1 MSNEAH
7 VESMPVVS
15 RFFFAIACFIMIVF
29 DGVFAADVD
38 RTRRL
43 LPPRSAGPKAKEA
56 DNKASEKAADAHEA
70 SKKSSTSADAA
81 QNVEESESGVDS
93 SLKDRSPP
101 KPKSIPPV
109 AGTSDLAAKQDNTSN
124 ETATEEGAADKFGSR
139 ERGALLLLS
148 LLQREGRFVDFL
160 QQDVTNFDDTQ
171 VGAAARVVHE
181 GCRRAL
187 ETHLE
192 IAPIRAEAEGEK
204 TKLEAGYDVQAI
216 KLVGNVSGKPPYK
229 GVVQHRGWRALSLQL
244 PNEVGAHDA
253 SVLAQAEV
261 EL

>member
-1 MSNEAH
+1 
-7 VESMPVVS
+7 MPVVS
-15 RFFFAIACFIMIVF
+15 RLFFALTCFIMIVF

-43 LPPRSAGPKAKEA
+43 LPPRSTTPKPDVAPKV
-56 DNKASEKAADAHEA
+56 
-70 SKKSSTSADAA
+70 DAA
-81 QNVEESESGVDS
+81 KADETQPGKTNASYATEAAAAALALDESESGADS
-93 SLKDRSPP
+93 TLKHRSPP
-101 KPKSIPPV
+101 KPKSVPPAAPAAESKAETTDKV
-109 AGTSDLAAKQDNTSN
+109 AAAVVED
-124 ETATEEGAADKFGSR
+124 EKFQAR

-160 QQDVTNFDDTQ
+160 QQDVTSFDDSQ
-171 VGAAARVVHE
+171 VGAAARVVHD

-187 ETHLE
+187 ESHLKVE
-192 IAPIRAEAEGEK
+192 PIRAEAEGDS
-204 TKLEAGYDVQAI
+204 TTLEAGYDVQAV

-229 GVVQHRGWRALSLQL
+229 GNVQHRGWRAVSLEL
-244 PNEVGAHDA
+244 PREVGAHDP